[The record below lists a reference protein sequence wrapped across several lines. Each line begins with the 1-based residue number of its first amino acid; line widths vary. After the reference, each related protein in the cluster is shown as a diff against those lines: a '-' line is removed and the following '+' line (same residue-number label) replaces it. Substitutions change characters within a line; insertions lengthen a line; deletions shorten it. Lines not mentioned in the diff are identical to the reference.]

1 MKTRAVLGFT
11 LASLLAACSSGPPA
25 STAAA
30 PPAAPIVAVAPGT
43 AVPVAAIPIG
53 SPKFGVTSD
62 CNAMSGG
69 TVQGRT
75 SAISMLDCAP
85 IPEVRPVAAVAPAPR
100 PAAAPQTYTVYFD
113 FNRADVSPEA
123 RSVIEQAAA
132 SARSGGAT
140 RIQVVGHTDTA
151 GTPRYNDRLSASRA
165 EAVRK
170 ALVAAGVPAGEI
182 AARGVGENDLAVQ
195 TPNGVR
201 EPRNRRVTIEA
212 QRAGM

>member
-1 MKTRAVLGFT
+1 MKTRAVLC
-11 LASLLAACSSGPPA
+11 LIVASLLAACSSGPPA
-25 STAAA
+25 STAA
-30 PPAAPIVAVAPGT
+30 PPAYPIVAMAPGT

-53 SPKFGVTSD
+53 SSKFGVTSD

-75 SAISMLDCAP
+75 SAMSMLDCAP
-85 IPEVRPVAAVAPAPR
+85 VAEVRPVAAVAPAPR
-100 PAAAPQTYTVYFD
+100 PAPAPQTYTVYFD

-132 SARSGGAT
+132 SARAGGAT